1 MIVNR
6 IGDLGLALAMFTMA
20 YSFGS
25 LDFTTIF
32 ALTDYFQNSYLYYN
46 EDGTGVLH
54 TVTVIGILL
63 FIGAVGKSAQLGL
76 HT

>member
-6 IGDLGLALAMFTMA
+6 IGDVGLLLAMFTMA
-20 YSFGS
+20 YSYGS

-32 ALTDYFQNSYLYYN
+32 ALTDYFESNYIYN
-46 EDGTGVLH
+46 NVH
-54 TVTVIGILL
+54 TVTLIGILL
-63 FIGAVGKSAQLGL
+63 FVGAVGKSAQLGL

>member
-25 LDFTTIF
+25 LDYATIF
-32 ALTDYFQNSYLYYN
+32 ALTDYFPSSYLFTT
-46 EDGTGVLH
+46 EIK